1 MNFLARCSVP
11 RVQLQLGRNHTF
23 DITTRAVVMGILN
36 RTPDSFFDG
45 GEYFGFDDFL
55 AKAESLVEAGADFL
69 DIGGV
74 RLKPGDE
81 VGTDEETE
89 RVVPSVAALAQ
100 RFDLPISVDTF
111 RAAVAKECYAAGAS
125 VGNDTSGFADP
136 EFLRVSADAGAS
148 VVACHVRLAP
158 RFGDPDPIYDD
169 LVPDVIAY
177 LAERGRWAEDYGIDR
192 SQIMLDHALDLGKN
206 AEMSAELLRRSDE
219 LADLG
224 YPVFLSTSNKGFL
237 GALTGAPVGE
247 RNNATHAAHCL
258 GIALGCRVLRAHDVA
273 GTRRVADF
281 MSELLQERQA
291 MTVSESETN
300 EAGPSGMGGE

>member
-1 MNFLARCSVP
+1 MQK
-11 RVQLQLGRNHTF
+11 VQLQLGKGHTF

-45 GEYFGFDDFL
+45 GEYFGFDEFVR
-55 AKAESLVEAGADFL
+55 KAETLVDAGADFL

-81 VGTDEETE
+81 VDADEEME
-89 RVVPSVAALAQ
+89 RVVPAVAALVQ

-111 RAAVAKECYAAGAS
+111 RASVAKECYAAGAS

-136 EFLRVSADAGAS
+136 EFLRVAADAGAS

-158 RFGDPDPIYDD
+158 RFADPEPVYND
-169 LVPDVIAY
+169 LVPDVVSY
-177 LAERGRWAEDYGIDR
+177 LAERGQWALDYGIPK

-237 GALTGAPVGE
+237 GALTGASVGE
-247 RNNATHAAHCL
+247 RNNATHAAHTL

-273 GTRRVADF
+273 GTRRIADL
-281 MSELLQERQA
+281 MSEVLQARLA
-291 MTVSESETN
+291 SSEV
-300 EAGPSGMGGE
+300 